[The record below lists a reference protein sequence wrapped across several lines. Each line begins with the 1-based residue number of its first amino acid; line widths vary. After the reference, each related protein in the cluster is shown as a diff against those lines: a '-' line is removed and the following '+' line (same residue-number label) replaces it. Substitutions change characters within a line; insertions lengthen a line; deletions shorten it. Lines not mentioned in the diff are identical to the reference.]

1 MIEKIKRKKIFIFLY
16 IIIFIS
22 FAYSIT
28 IGTNWHSEPGAV
40 SDNRVY
46 HDRYAEELGL
56 SEKSKKHREFHGGM
70 AGDAIH
76 YIMIAMGR
84 SDVSHTPY
92 TYRILVPT
100 TVGFFAKYLSKEQK
114 NDEFYN
120 DILFKKISFLWRGI
134 NLFCCFLLILI
145 PFYHY
150 RNFIISEKSPQIFVP
165 LILMNLINA
174 GVILTVPYSLLDIP
188 SYVIFSLA
196 ASFFFLKNFFLLSII
211 IAIGILV
218 KEVSI
223 ILYFPLLYLFIKEK
237 FYLKF
242 KNILMFFLP
251 LIIFILLR
259 HFISGSIT
267 DMGQMRYDI
276 LKNPFDF
283 YYLKRNLFE
292 TGLQNFSARV
302 ANSLIF
308 VILISFYLRIKFK
321 LEKEI
326 FIVCILFTFLIILLN
341 LLFGSGVMRVCQI
354 ALPFL
359 LFYSLE
365 SIFKKYN
372 NLIC

>member
-1 MIEKIKRKKIFIFLY
+1 MMSEKIIKKKISFFLY

-22 FAYSIT
+22 FAYTIT
-28 IGTNWHSEPGAV
+28 IGTNWHSEPGSV
-40 SDNRVY
+40 GDNTVY
-46 HDRYAEELGL
+46 YDRYAEKLGL

-92 TYRILVPT
+92 TYRILIPT
-100 TVGFFAKYLSKEQK
+100 TVGFFANYMTKDLK
-114 NDEFYN
+114 NNEFYN
-120 DILFKKISFLWRGI
+120 DILFKKISFLWRGV
-134 NLFCCFLLILI
+134 NLFCCLLLILI
-145 PFYHY
+145 PFLHY
-150 RNFIISEKSPQIFVP
+150 KNFIFSEKSPQIFVP

-174 GVILTVPYSLLDIP
+174 GVLLTVPYSLLDIP
-188 SYVIFSLA
+188 TYVIFTLA
-196 ASFFFLKNFFLLSII
+196 ASFFFLKHFILFSIVLSI
-211 IAIGILV
+211 GIFI

-223 ILYFPLLYLFIKEK
+223 ILYFPLLYLFIKER

-242 KNILMFFLP
+242 RYILIFFLP
-251 LIIFILLR
+251 LIVFILLR
-259 HFISGSIT
+259 NYISGSIT

-283 YYLKRNLFE
+283 YYLKRNLFQ

-308 VILISFYLRIKFK
+308 IILIAFFLRIKLK
-321 LEKEI
+321 LEKEN
-326 FIVCILFTFLIILLN
+326 FIVCILFALIIILIN
-341 LLFGSGVMRVCQI
+341 LCFASGVMRVSLI

-365 SIFKKYN
+365 SIFQKFKN
-372 NLIC
+372 